1 MTGEAPAPSTD
12 VFSPAERSAVM
23 RRVKGKDTG
32 PERRVRQLLTGMG
45 VRYRLNRRD
54 LPGSPDLALGPR
66 RLAIFV
72 HGCFW
77 HGHDC
82 RRGARQPKQN
92 AAYWS
97 AKIGRNRARDA
108 AAQSALEALGWR
120 PLVLWECGMRDEAQL
135 ARTLREALGPPQS
148 PERDHAAALVAS
160 APKRS

>member
-1 MTGEAPAPSTD
+1 MSAPSTD
-12 VFSPAERSAVM
+12 VFTPAERSAVM
-23 RRVKGKDTG
+23 RRVKGKDTA
-32 PERRVRQLLTGMG
+32 PERAVRRVLTEMG

-54 LPGSPDLALGPR
+54 LPGSPDLAVGPR

-97 AKIGRNRARDA
+97 AKIGRNRERDR
-108 AAQSALEALGWR
+108 AAQTALAEQNWR
-120 PLVLWECGMRDEAQL
+120 SLVLWECGLKDRGALEAALAEALAGAAQAAAARDRDGSSARA
-135 ARTLREALGPPQS
+135 ART
-148 PERDHAAALVAS
+148 AA
-160 APKRS
+160 